1 MIEVSKI
8 GGETLIVNAEAID
21 LIEVVPDTILVLA
34 SGKKILVL
42 DHPSDIIEKIVA
54 YKQKVYLGLP
64 KVLQKSLEDEN
75 EPVLE

>member
-42 DHPSDIIEKIVA
+42 DHPSDIIEKIVG
-54 YKQKVYLGLP
+54 YKQKIYLGLP
-64 KVLQKSLEDEN
+64 KVLQKSLEDKN